1 MPTSTSAEATEVAAE
16 AAAPAPK
23 ARTLSAR
30 PRLKAAVVAEPE
42 AAAEEAAPAPAPKR
56 ATKATAASAPAAAPA
71 PAPSGKGSQNLQDQF
86 LNHLRK
92 NKTPVTM
99 FLVKGVKLQG
109 IVTWFDNFSILLRR
123 DGQSQLVYKH
133 AVSTIMP
140 STPIDTRLFGTTE
153 GNKKARLL
161 QDVFLASIRA
171 AAVQV
176 TMFLVNG
183 VMLQGRV
190 AAYDLFCMMLE
201 REGYVQLAYKHAVST
216 IQPVTPVDLTGEWD
230 GEEETDA

>member
-1 MPTSTSAEATEVAAE
+1 MTG
-16 AAAPAPK
+16 
-23 ARTLSAR
+23 RTLSAR
-30 PRLKAAVVAEPE
+30 PRPAPPEPE
-42 AAAEEAAPAPAPKR
+42 AAAAPAPVPAG
-56 ATKATAASAPAAAPA
+56 TTAA
-71 PAPSGKGSQNLQDQF
+71 KGQNLQDQF
-86 LNHLRK
+86 LNLLRK

-133 AVSTIMP
+133 AISTIMP
-140 STPIDTRLFGTTE
+140 STPIDSRQFGGGGE
-153 GNKKARLL
+153 GSKKQRLL
-161 QDVFLASIRA
+161 QDVFLSSIRNA
-171 AAVQV
+171 GVQV

-190 AAYDLFCMMLE
+190 AAYDLFCMLLE

-230 GEEETDA
+230 GEENDD

>member
-1 MPTSTSAEATEVAAE
+1 MVTG
-16 AAAPAPK
+16 
-23 ARTLSAR
+23 RTLTAR
-30 PRLKAAVVAEPE
+30 PRAPKAEPE
-42 AAAEEAAPAPAPKR
+42 APPP
-56 ATKATAASAPAAAPA
+56 P
-71 PAPSGKGSQNLQDQF
+71 PSGKGSPNLQDQF
-86 LNHLRK
+86 LNLLRK
-92 NKTPVTM
+92 NKVPVTM

-140 STPIDTRLFGTTE
+140 SQPIDARQFGGGPDTA
-153 GNKKARLL
+153 NKKVRLL
-161 QDVFLASIRA
+161 QDVFLASIRTA
-171 AAVQV
+171 GVQV

-190 AAYDLFCMMLE
+190 AAYDLFCMLLE

-216 IQPVTPVDLTGEWD
+216 IQPVTPVDLTGGELD
-230 GEEETDA
+230 EEEDDV

>member
-1 MPTSTSAEATEVAAE
+1 MTS
-16 AAAPAPK
+16 
-23 ARTLSAR
+23 RTLSAR
-30 PRLKAAVVAEPE
+30 PRPPKPEPE
-42 AAAEEAAPAPAPKR
+42 APPPALNGGPA
-56 ATKATAASAPAAAPA
+56 
-71 PAPSGKGSQNLQDQF
+71 GKGQNLQDQF
-86 LNHLRK
+86 LNLLRK
-92 NKTPVTM
+92 HKVPVTM

-140 STPIDTRLFGTTE
+140 SQPVDAEQFGSA
-153 GNKKARLL
+153 GDGAKKARLL
-161 QDVFLASIRA
+161 QDVFLSSLRKE
-171 AAVQV
+171 AVQV

-190 AAYDLFCMMLE
+190 AAYDLFCMLLE

-216 IQPVTPVDLTGEWD
+216 IQPVTPVDLTGGDWD
-230 GEEETDA
+230 GDEDEPA

>member
-1 MPTSTSAEATEVAAE
+1 MESREMTG
-16 AAAPAPK
+16 K
-23 ARTLSAR
+23 TLTAR
-30 PRLKAAVVAEPE
+30 PRAKPEPAPAAESPAVVAG
-42 AAAEEAAPAPAPKR
+42 
-56 ATKATAASAPAAAPA
+56 
-71 PAPSGKGSQNLQDQF
+71 PSGGKGQNLQDLF

-92 NKTPVTM
+92 NKIPVTM

-133 AVSTIMP
+133 AISTIMP
-140 STPIDTRLFGTTE
+140 AQQLSVAHFQTGGE
-153 GNKKARLL
+153 ENGKKARLL
-161 QDVFLASIRA
+161 QEVFLSSVRD

-190 AAYDLFCMMLE
+190 ASYDLFCMLLE

-216 IQPVTPVDLTGEWD
+216 IQPAGHVDLTGDWD
-230 GEEETDA
+230 GEDS